1 MKVCYL
7 TTELSSR
14 HGWGRYSIEVIK
26 GMLKRG
32 IEALVISSANS
43 GKNEL
48 REVADYPIL
57 TPLFSG
63 ARLTSLRILGDS
75 FKARELASSCDLI
88 HCMAEPYAPLTAIA
102 SKGKPYV
109 ISGVGTH
116 AVAPL
121 NRLVQGIL
129 LRYTYRK
136 ASKIICISRFT
147 QSQILGKV
155 KLNNTV
161 VIPLG
166 VDYDAYQRSVCRS
179 REGNIVLSVGAVKPR
194 KGYDVSIEAIAKVKE
209 TIPNIEYYIVGDT
222 ATSLGFFAYLQEL
235 AKRYNL
241 QDTVYFLGEVSDQ
254 ELIEWYHQ
262 CDLFLL
268 TPVNIG
274 DAFEGFGLV
283 YLEANACGK
292 PVIGTLNCGAE
303 EAIIDGYNGF
313 LVPQRDPDATAEA
326 VKRILCNSS
335 LAEKMGRNAKEHAQ
349 RMSWDNT
356 VDKLM
361 KIYQKLLEERIR
373 VKVARL

>member
-7 TTELSSR
+7 TTELSSK

-26 GMLKRG
+26 GMLNRG
-32 IEALVISSANS
+32 IKVLVLSSANS
-43 GKNEL
+43 RANEL
-48 REVADYPIL
+48 PEVTNYPIL

-63 ARLTSLRILGDS
+63 ARLTSLRILGDL
-75 FKARELASSCDLI
+75 FKVRNLVSGCDLV
-88 HCMAEPYAPLTAIA
+88 HCMAEPYAPLTALA
-102 SKGKPYV
+102 SRGKPHV

-116 AVAPL
+116 AIEPL
-121 NRLVQGIL
+121 AHLIKGAL
-129 LRYTYRK
+129 LRHAYRK
-136 ASKIICISRFT
+136 AAKIVCISRFT
-147 QSQILGKV
+147 ESQILRKV

-166 VDYDAYQRSVCRS
+166 VDYNAYQRPVCRS

-194 KGYDVSIEAIAKVKE
+194 KGYDVSIEAMAKAKE
-209 TIPNIEYYIVGDT
+209 AIPAIKYYIIGDT
-222 ATSLGFFAYLQEL
+222 ATSPGFFAYLQGLVE
-235 AKRYNL
+235 RYNL

-254 ELIEWYHQ
+254 KLIEWYHR

-292 PVIGTLNCGAE
+292 PVIGTLSCGAE

-313 LVPQRDPDATAEA
+313 LVPQRDPNATAEA
-326 VKRILCNSS
+326 VKRTLCDSS
-335 LAEKMGRNAKEHAQ
+335 LAEKMKRNAKDHAQ
-349 RMSWDNT
+349 RMSWDKT
-356 VDKLM
+356 VEQILS
-361 KIYQKLLEERIR
+361 IYRHIL
-373 VKVARL
+373 ARESA